1 MIKLKNFFQ
10 KKSTLKYCKGGIN
23 VSVLKGAVGF
33 FIIIFLLKVL
43 DNIFD
48 ASRVILLQKNH
59 SILAGVCLSCSA
71 FLNYYVIK
79 IIAKSDGLGT
89 MTVAA
94 IAAGVGCCLAGV
106 IGTRFL
112 HGNYVDVIMSDDIE
126 AIKEIHGFLTEE
138 HIKHKVE
145 ETYNKD
151 LTEKTL
157 TITAFSDTLA
167 KNRKLKKFI
176 ENSEKK
182 FGHIIL
188 Q

>member
-1 MIKLKNFFQ
+1 MSIF
-10 KKSTLKYCKGGIN
+10 
-23 VSVLKGAVGF
+23 KGAIGF

-59 SILAGVCLSCSA
+59 SLLAGCCLSCSA

-94 IAAGVGCCLAGV
+94 VAAGVGCCLAGV
-106 IGTRFL
+106 LGTKFL
-112 HGNYVDVIMSDDIE
+112 HGNFVDVIMSDDID
-126 AIKEIHGFLTEE
+126 AIKEIHEFLTSE

-157 TITAFSDTLA
+157 TITAFSSTLA
-167 KNRKLKKFI
+167 KNRKLKAFI
-176 ENSEKK
+176 KNSEKK
-182 FGHIIL
+182 FGHIFL